1 MPWPNPPNHHMRK
14 LWASTAV
21 PQEKMVLHIQLGMA
35 LLDSSSADWLIGAC
49 IWKLTAKLVNLAR
62 ELWLS
67 CLNKQCWQLS

>member
-1 MPWPNPPNHHMRK
+1 
-14 LWASTAV
+14 
-21 PQEKMVLHIQLGMA
+21 MA